1 MEKRFYMGLGIQL
14 VFLVLGLVVS
24 WTMRQATQPVLQMLD
39 QATQEVLS
47 GDMEQGILLAQRAQ
61 DIWQKGWK
69 TVALAADH
77 SPMDEI
83 DGLFAQIGFF
93 AKAGNR
99 LELGACGARG
109 SELVE
114 AIADAHALTWW
125 NLI

>member
-1 MEKRFYMGLGIQL
+1 MEKRFYLGLGILL

-99 LELGACGARG
+99 LELGARCARV